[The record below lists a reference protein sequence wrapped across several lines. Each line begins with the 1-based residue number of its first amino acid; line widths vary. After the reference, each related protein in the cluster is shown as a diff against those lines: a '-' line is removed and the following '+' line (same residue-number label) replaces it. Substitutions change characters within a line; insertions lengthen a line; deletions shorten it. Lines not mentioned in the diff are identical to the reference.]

1 MSDSAALRAFL
12 QRFAELPPSQRA
24 QFLVMGP
31 ARVDVSQLAEA
42 IPHFEQMAISNGFS
56 LNGGVLGRRA
66 AGLIFSKGAAGAEL
80 GGACGAGAAASL
92 CGLKW

>member
-56 LNGGVLGRRA
+56 LNGGSAVLHAPEEEDSGPSSYARVRA
-66 AGLIFSKGAAGAEL
+66 TP
-80 GGACGAGAAASL
+80 AS
-92 CGLKW
+92 GHP